1 MAKSRAE
8 MRAESG
14 VIKTIDVVVVAKKL
28 ISAFKAWKDQEG
40 PLRMWNGA
48 STKCISED
56 LHNHITEAVNATADE
71 GLQVEP
77 SARGLLL
84 VFDDLS
90 YFFTKWIQDASMQL
104 VTAPPGGSSELIN
117 CFDRIAD
124 MLKTQNLP
132 QPRPIKQLVAERVSP
147 AQIAIIYGWKNPEDN
162 SPDTAKVHEEI
173 EAPGTHFNAKD
184 WIHPALRVIQAE
196 IDREWAGRE
205 PRAKSFDTQAEVKP
219 VAPLIPTLDAL
230 FEAKAPKAQIMRL
243 HKLSEEE
250 VEYEAAERGL
260 TLVEER
266 FILPANA
273 AVAHQERMAAE
284 EKRELASANAG
295 S

>member
-8 MRAESG
+8 LRAESG
-14 VIKTIDVVVVAKKL
+14 VLKAIDVMIVARTLMAAYKQ
-28 ISAFKAWKDQEG
+28 WTEQDG
-40 PLRMWNGA
+40 PLRIWNGV

-56 LHNHITEAVNATADE
+56 LHNHITEACNATADK

-77 SARGLLL
+77 AARGMLL
-84 VFDDLS
+84 VFDDLE

-104 VTAPPGGSSELIN
+104 VTAPPEGSSELRN
-117 CFDRIAD
+117 CFDRIAEI
-124 MLKTQNLP
+124 LRVQSLP
-132 QPRPIKQLVAERVSP
+132 HPRPIKQLVAEKVSP

-173 EAPGTHFNAKD
+173 EAPGTHYNAKD
-184 WIHPALRVIQAE
+184 WVHPALRVIQAE
-196 IDREWAGRE
+196 IDREWATRE
-205 PRAKSFDTQAEVKP
+205 PRARSFDNQTEAKP
-219 VAPLIPTLDAL
+219 VAPVIPSLDAL

-250 VEYEAAERGL
+250 VEFEAAERGL

-266 FILPANA
+266 FIMPANA

-284 EKRELASANAG
+284 EKRELASASAG